1 MDVGRGHDIDGNAA
15 HLVYPVHRVQSLAI
29 LQGEHMTCKHRWE
42 PSSFAIKYRTPNH
55 YIFECKRCGKSI
67 FATLKEKQ

>member
-1 MDVGRGHDIDGNAA
+1 MVRKRSNLHME
-15 HLVYPVHRVQSLAI
+15 SK
-29 LQGEHMTCKHRWE
+29 GEHMTCKHRWE
-42 PSSFAIKYRTPNH
+42 PSNFGSKYRTPNH